1 MKTKHNFSRKVEIKR
16 LDINIQKQRVALKS
30 AQIGAWKCNFLEI
43 MSDRTNNNQ
52 TDMRAHLEVTLR
64 KIYI

>member
-1 MKTKHNFSRKVEIKR
+1 MKTKHNFSRKVAIKR
-16 LDINIQKQRVALKS
+16 LDVNIQKQRVATS

-52 TDMRAHLEVTLR
+52 TDMRAHLEVTLQ